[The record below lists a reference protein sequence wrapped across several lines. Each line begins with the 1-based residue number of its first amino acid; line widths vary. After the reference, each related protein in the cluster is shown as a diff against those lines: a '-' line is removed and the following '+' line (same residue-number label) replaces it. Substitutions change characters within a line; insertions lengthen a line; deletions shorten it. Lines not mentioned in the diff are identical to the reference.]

1 MEAQP
6 EPLPQDDKDS
16 QKWQRGF
23 AENNQKTQALMAEA
37 IRLPEERTQQYN
49 VTKTY

>member
-6 EPLPQDDKDS
+6 EPLPQDDEDS

-23 AENNQKTQALMAEA
+23 AENNQKIQVLMAEA
-37 IRLPEERTQQYN
+37 IRLLEERTQQYN